1 MKIPLCGHRQNR
13 KVAVSE
19 IGNLALSDLSF
30 VSEIQIDRCPT
41 VLLAQLVHLKDP
53 TTWIESTGNRLRSS
67 CGMGYG
73 LRG

>member
-30 VSEIQIDRCPT
+30 VSEIDCVRRA
-41 VLLAQLVHLKDP
+41 V
-53 TTWIESTGNRLRSS
+53 W
-67 CGMGYG
+67 GM
-73 LRG
+73 L